1 MLSTT
6 KVSVKQVSLAC
17 GFESVHY
24 FHRAFKRR
32 NNITPKHYQN
42 HQLSIER
49 SIPASEKTFSLDGL
63 SLEND
68 FSGTME
74 VIDGEI
80 VFHGSNS
87 SWSEFLVMML
97 PSVSHSSTLS
107 PLRILT
113 SHKKP

>member
-1 MLSTT
+1 MVL
-6 KVSVKQVSLAC
+6 KAYIIFIELLKE
-17 GFESVHY
+17 G
-24 FHRAFKRR
+24 

-42 HQLSIER
+42 HQLSMKG

-87 SWSEFLVMML
+87 SWSEFLGYDATEL
-97 PSVSHSSTLS
+97 KVSHSSTLS